1 MKIFEEVVTVKF
13 RGSFTRP
20 LHSST
25 RTSCTGMPVYLDKKY
40 LSKDIRQ
47 YNDGRVRCRVSST
60 NGLEVFLEGWIS
72 FDVQERTGRRILSRE
87 VLEEEGSRILIAGAQ
102 SVLSGI
108 GAR

>member
-1 MKIFEEVVTVKF
+1 MKIFEEVVTVKL

-25 RTSCTGMPVYLDKKY
+25 NTSCTDMPAYLDETH

-47 YNDGRVRCRVSST
+47 YNDERVRCRVSST

-72 FDVQERTGRRILSRE
+72 FDIQ
-87 VLEEEGSRILIAGAQ
+87 
-102 SVLSGI
+102 
-108 GAR
+108 

>member
-25 RTSCTGMPVYLDKKY
+25 RTSCTGMPAYLDKKY

-47 YNDGRVRCRVSST
+47 YNDGRVRCRVSGT
-60 NGLEVFLEGWIS
+60 NGLEVILEGWICFDIQEDRS
-72 FDVQERTGRRILSRE
+72 FADKICWARRFRVQVSCK
-87 VLEEEGSRILIAGAQ
+87 S
-102 SVLSGI
+102 
-108 GAR
+108 